1 MMHSVFSLLQTALY
15 MIFVQNLVFSGGYG
29 ASEAIRMSTKP
40 RRFIPF
46 AVMIAFYS
54 TVTALLCRRLDAIPE
69 IIALGSAPHILIFGG
84 VLAALYI
91 VTVALIRLLLRP
103 GLRFFNTLG
112 IAALNTMVFAV
123 PLINR
128 QAGFTLLQSVG
139 TGLGSGLSF
148 ILALFLVNIGLRRLE
163 KNPDI
168 PPLFRG
174 TPAMFLY
181 VAMLSLAF
189 AGLSGRALFA

>member
-1 MMHSVFSLLQTALY
+1 MHNLFTLIQTALY

-29 ASEAIRMSTKP
+29 SSEAIRMSTKP
-40 RRFIPF
+40 KQFAPF

-54 TVTALLCRRLDAIPE
+54 TVTALLCRYLDTIGNINRMGA
-69 IIALGSAPHILIFGG
+69 AAHVLIFGG
-84 VLAALYI
+84 VLAALYC
-91 VTVALIRLLLRP
+91 VTVLLLHIFLHP
-103 GLRFFNTLG
+103 AQKFFNMLG

-128 QAGFTLLQSVG
+128 QAGFTMLQSIG
-139 TGLGSGLSF
+139 TGVGSGLSF
-148 ILALFLVNIGLRRLE
+148 VLALFLVNIGLRRLE
-163 KNPDI
+163 NNRDI
-168 PPLFRG
+168 PPLFKG

-189 AGLSGRALFA
+189 SGLSGRALFA

>member
-1 MMHSVFSLLQTALY
+1 MMHDAFALFQTSLY

-29 ASEAIRMSTKP
+29 SSEAIRMSTKP
-40 RRFIPF
+40 RRFVPF

-54 TVTALLCRRLDAIPE
+54 TVTALLCRKLDDIP
-69 IIALGSAPHILIFGG
+69 AVNTLGSAPHILIFGG
-84 VLAALYI
+84 VLAVLYL
-91 VTVALIRLLLRP
+91 VTVALLHILIRP
-103 GLRFFNTLG
+103 GRRFFNTLG

-123 PLINR
+123 PLIDR

-148 ILALFLVNIGLRRLE
+148 ILALLLINIGLRRLE

>member
-1 MMHSVFSLLQTALY
+1 MMHNIFSMLQTALY

-29 ASEAIRMSTKP
+29 SSEAIRMSTKP
-40 RRFIPF
+40 RRFVPF
-46 AVMIAFYS
+46 SIMIAVYS
-54 TVTALLCRRLDAIPE
+54 TATALLCRRLDSIPAVN
-69 IIALGSAPHILIFGG
+69 ALGSAPHILLFGG
-84 VLAALYI
+84 VLTALYL
-91 VTVALIRLLLRP
+91 VSVALIHLLFRP
-103 GLRFFNTLG
+103 NRKFFNTLG

-128 QAGFTLLQSVG
+128 QAGFSLLQSAG
-139 TGLGSGLSF
+139 TGLGSALSF
-148 ILALFLVNIGLRRLE
+148 ILALFLVNVGLRRLE
-163 KNPDI
+163 KDPDI

-189 AGLSGRALFA
+189 AGLSGRGLFA

>member
-1 MMHSVFSLLQTALY
+1 MHSIFSLLQTALY

-40 RRFIPF
+40 RRFVPF
-46 AVMIAFYS
+46 AVMITFYS
-54 TVTALLCRRLDAIPE
+54 TVTALLCRRLDAIP
-69 IIALGSAPHILIFGG
+69 AVNTLGSAPHILLFGG
-84 VLAALYI
+84 VLTALYLL
-91 VTVALIRLLLRP
+91 TVALIHLLFHP
-103 GLRFFNTLG
+103 GRKFFNTLG

-189 AGLSGRALFA
+189 SGLSGRALFA

>member
-1 MMHSVFSLLQTALY
+1 MHNLYTLLQTALY

-29 ASEAIRMSTKP
+29 SSEAIRMSTKP
-40 RRFIPF
+40 RRFVPF

-54 TVTALLCRRLDAIPE
+54 TVTALLCRMLDRLPQISG
-69 IIALGSAPHILIFGG
+69 LGFAAHILVFGG
-84 VLAALYI
+84 VLAALYF
-91 VTVALIRLLLRP
+91 VTVFLLHVLFHP
-103 GLRFFNTLG
+103 GRKFFNTLG

-123 PLINR
+123 PLLNR
-128 QAGFTLLQSVG
+128 QTGFTLLQSVG

-148 ILALFLVNIGLRRLE
+148 ILALYLVNIGLRRLE
-163 KNPDI
+163 SNRDI

>member
-1 MMHSVFSLLQTALY
+1 MHSVFSLLQTALY

-29 ASEAIRMSTKP
+29 ASEAIRMSAKP
-40 RRFIPF
+40 KRFVPF

-54 TVTALLCRRLDAIPE
+54 TTTALLCRELDTLPE
-69 IIALGSAPHILIFGG
+69 VNVLGSAAHILVFGG
-84 VLAALYI
+84 VLLAVYGT
-91 VTVALIRLLLRP
+91 TVFLMHILFHP
-103 GLRFFNTLG
+103 GKKFFNTLG

-128 QAGFTLLQSVG
+128 QTGFTLLQSVG
-139 TGLGSGLSF
+139 TGLGSALSF
-148 ILALFLVNIGLRRLE
+148 ILALYLVNVGLRRLE
-163 KNPDI
+163 NNRDI

>member
-1 MMHSVFSLLQTALY
+1 MHSVFSLLQTALY

-29 ASEAIRMSTKP
+29 ASEAIRMSAKP
-40 RRFIPF
+40 RRFVPF
-46 AVMIAFYS
+46 SVMNAFYS
-54 TVTALLCRRLDAIPE
+54 TVTALLCRELDTIPE
-69 IIALGSAPHILIFGG
+69 INAFGGAAHVLIFGG
-84 VLAALYI
+84 VLTVLYAVTTAL
-91 VTVALIRLLLRP
+91 LDLLLRP
-103 GLRFFNTLG
+103 SPKFFNMLG

-128 QAGFTLLQSVG
+128 QAGFTMLQSVG

>member
-1 MMHSVFSLLQTALY
+1 MHSVFSLLQTALY

-40 RRFIPF
+40 KRFVPF

-54 TVTALLCRRLDAIPE
+54 TVTALLCRELDTIPE
-69 IIALGSAPHILIFGG
+69 VNALGSAPHILIFGG
-84 VLAALYI
+84 VLAVLYAVTAALLY
-91 VTVALIRLLLRP
+91 LLLQP
-103 GLRFFNTLG
+103 GSKFFNTLG

>member
-1 MMHSVFSLLQTALY
+1 MHSVFSLLQTALY

-29 ASEAIRMSTKP
+29 ASEAIRMSAKP
-40 RRFIPF
+40 KRFVPF

-54 TVTALLCRRLDAIPE
+54 TVTALLCRRLDMLSE
-69 IIALGSAPHILIFGG
+69 INTLGSAAHILIFGG
-84 VLAALYI
+84 ILTALYGLTAAL
-91 VTVALIRLLLRP
+91 LHLLLHP
-103 GLRFFNTLG
+103 GRKFFNTLG

>member
-1 MMHSVFSLLQTALY
+1 MHSVFSLLQTALY

-40 RRFIPF
+40 KRFVPF
-46 AVMIAFYS
+46 ALMIAFYS
-54 TVTALLCRRLDAIPE
+54 TVTALLCRQLDTIPE
-69 IIALGSAPHILIFGG
+69 INAFGSAPHILIFGG
-84 VLAALYI
+84 VLAALYA
-91 VTVALIRLLLRP
+91 VTALLLYLILHP
-103 GLRFFNTLG
+103 GRKFFNTLG

>member
-1 MMHSVFSLLQTALY
+1 MHSIFSLVQTALY

-40 RRFIPF
+40 RRFVPF

-54 TVTALLCRRLDAIPE
+54 TLTALLCRRLDMIPSVN
-69 IIALGSAPHILIFGG
+69 ALGSAPHILLFGG
-84 VLAALYI
+84 VLTALYLA
-91 VTVALIRLLLRP
+91 TVLLVHLLFHP
-103 GLRFFNTLG
+103 GRKFYNTLG
-112 IAALNTMVFAV
+112 IAALNTLVFAV

-148 ILALFLVNIGLRRLE
+148 ILALQLVNIGLRRLE

-168 PPLFRG
+168 PPLFCG

-189 AGLSGRALFA
+189 SGLSGRALFA

>member
-1 MMHSVFSLLQTALY
+1 MHSVFSLLQTALY

-29 ASEAIRMSTKP
+29 ASEAIRMSAKP
-40 RRFIPF
+40 KRFVLF
-46 AVMIAFYS
+46 AMMIAYFS
-54 TVTALLCRRLDAIPE
+54 TVTALLCRRLDMIPD
-69 IIALGSAPHILIFGG
+69 INALGSAAHILLFGG
-84 VLAALYI
+84 VLVVLYGVTAAL
-91 VTVALIRLLLRP
+91 LHLLLRP
-103 GLRFFNTLG
+103 APKFFNTLG

>member
-1 MMHSVFSLLQTALY
+1 MHSLVTLLQTALY

-29 ASEAIRMSTKP
+29 SSEAIRMSAKP
-40 RRFIPF
+40 KRFVLF

-54 TVTALLCRRLDAIPE
+54 TVTALLCRQLDTLPAVE
-69 IIALGSAPHILIFGG
+69 TLGSAAHILLFGG
-84 VLAALYI
+84 VLAALYV
-91 VTVALIRLLLRP
+91 VTVILLRIFFRP
-103 GLRFFNTLG
+103 GQKFFNTLG

-123 PLINR
+123 PLLNR

>member
-1 MMHSVFSLLQTALY
+1 MHSVFSLLQTALY

-29 ASEAIRMSTKP
+29 ASEAIRMSAKP
-40 RRFIPF
+40 RRFVPF
-46 AVMIAFYS
+46 SVMIAFYS
-54 TVTALLCRRLDAIPE
+54 TVTALLCRELDTIPE
-69 IIALGSAPHILIFGG
+69 INAFGGAAHVLIFGG
-84 VLAALYI
+84 VLTVLYAVTTAL
-91 VTVALIRLLLRP
+91 LDLLLRP
-103 GLRFFNTLG
+103 SPKFFNMLG

-128 QAGFTLLQSVG
+128 QAGFTMLQSVG

>member
-1 MMHSVFSLLQTALY
+1 MHSVFSLLQTALY

-40 RRFIPF
+40 KRFVPF
-46 AVMIAFYS
+46 ALMIAFYS
-54 TVTALLCRRLDAIPE
+54 TVTALLCRELDTLPE
-69 IIALGSAPHILIFGG
+69 VNALGSFYHILIFGG
-84 VLAALYI
+84 VLTMLYAVTASLLYI
-91 VTVALIRLLLRP
+91 LLRP
-103 GLRFFNTLG
+103 GNKFFNTLG

-128 QAGFTLLQSVG
+128 QAGFTMLQSVG

-148 ILALFLVNIGLRRLE
+148 VLALFLVNIGLRRLE

>member
-1 MMHSVFSLLQTALY
+1 MHSVFSLLQTALY

-40 RRFIPF
+40 KRFVPF
-46 AVMIAFYS
+46 ALMIAFYS
-54 TVTALLCRRLDAIPE
+54 TVTALLCRELDTLPE
-69 IIALGSAPHILIFGG
+69 INALGSFYHILIFGG
-84 VLAALYI
+84 VLTMLYAVTASLLYI
-91 VTVALIRLLLRP
+91 LLRP
-103 GLRFFNTLG
+103 GNKFFNTLG

-128 QAGFTLLQSVG
+128 QAGFTMLQSVG

-148 ILALFLVNIGLRRLE
+148 VLALFLVNIGLRRLE

>member
-1 MMHSVFSLLQTALY
+1 MHSVFSLLQTALY

-29 ASEAIRMSTKP
+29 ASEAIRMSAKP
-40 RRFIPF
+40 KRFVPF
-46 AVMIAFYS
+46 ALMITFYS
-54 TVTALLCRRLDAIPE
+54 TVTALLCRELDTIPE
-69 IIALGSAPHILIFGG
+69 INALGSAAHILIFGG
-84 VLAALYI
+84 VLALLYGVTAALLY
-91 VTVALIRLLLRP
+91 VLLRP
-103 GLRFFNTLG
+103 GRKFFNLLG
-112 IAALNTMVFAV
+112 ISALNTMVFAV

-148 ILALFLVNIGLRRLE
+148 ILALLLVNIGLRRLE

>member
-1 MMHSVFSLLQTALY
+1 MHSLFTLVQTALY

-29 ASEAIRMSTKP
+29 SSEAIRMSTKP
-40 RRFIPF
+40 KRFVPF

-54 TVTALLCRRLDAIPE
+54 TVTALLCRYLDTFPQINRQPFA
-69 IIALGSAPHILIFGG
+69 AHILMFGG
-84 VLAALYI
+84 VLAALYF
-91 VTVALIRLLLRP
+91 VTVALLHLLLRP
-103 GLRFFNTLG
+103 GQKFFNTLG

-128 QAGFTLLQSVG
+128 QAGFTMLQSIG
-139 TGLGSGLSF
+139 TGVGSGLSF

-163 KNPDI
+163 NNRDI
-168 PPLFRG
+168 PPLFKG

-189 AGLSGRALFA
+189 SGLSGRALFA

>member
-1 MMHSVFSLLQTALY
+1 MIPSV
-15 MIFVQNLVFSGGYG
+15 N
-29 ASEAIRMSTKP
+29 
-40 RRFIPF
+40 
-46 AVMIAFYS
+46 
-54 TVTALLCRRLDAIPE
+54 
-69 IIALGSAPHILIFGG
+69 ALGSAPHILLFGG
-84 VLAALYI
+84 VLTALYLA
-91 VTVALIRLLLRP
+91 TVLLVHLLFHP
-103 GLRFFNTLG
+103 GRKFYNTLG
-112 IAALNTMVFAV
+112 IAALNTLVFAV

-148 ILALFLVNIGLRRLE
+148 ILALQLVNIGLRRLE

-168 PPLFRG
+168 PPLFCG

-189 AGLSGRALFA
+189 SGLSGRALFA

>member
-1 MMHSVFSLLQTALY
+1 MHSVYSLVQTALY

-40 RRFIPF
+40 KRFVPF

-54 TVTALLCRRLDAIPE
+54 TVTALLCRKLDTFPE
-69 IIALGSAPHILIFGG
+69 INTLGSAAHILIFGG
-84 VLAALYI
+84 VLASLYAVAAL
-91 VTVALIRLLLRP
+91 LLFLLLRP
-103 GLRFFNTLG
+103 GRKFFNTLG

>member
-1 MMHSVFSLLQTALY
+1 MHNLGTLLQTALY

-29 ASEAIRMSTKP
+29 SSEAIRMSTKP
-40 RRFIPF
+40 RRFVPF

-54 TVTALLCRRLDAIPE
+54 TVTALVCRMLDRLPE
-69 IIALGSAPHILIFGG
+69 IGSLGSAAHILVFGG
-84 VLAALYI
+84 VLLAIYT
-91 VTVALIRLLLRP
+91 VTVFLMRVLFRP
-103 GLRFFNTLG
+103 GVKFFNTLG

-128 QAGFTLLQSVG
+128 QTGFTLLQSVG
-139 TGLGSGLSF
+139 TGLGSALSF
-148 ILALFLVNIGLRRLE
+148 ILALYLVNVGLRRLE
-163 KNPDI
+163 NNRDI

>member
-1 MMHSVFSLLQTALY
+1 MHSVFSLLQTALY

-40 RRFIPF
+40 KRFVPF

-54 TVTALLCRRLDAIPE
+54 TVTALLCRELDTIPE
-69 IIALGSAPHILIFGG
+69 VNVLGSAPHILIFGG
-84 VLAALYI
+84 VLAVLYAVTAALLY
-91 VTVALIRLLLRP
+91 LLLQP
-103 GLRFFNTLG
+103 GSKFFNTLG

-148 ILALFLVNIGLRRLE
+148 VLALFLVNIGLRRLE

>member
-1 MMHSVFSLLQTALY
+1 MTADAE
-15 MIFVQNLVFSGGYG
+15 SPPP
-29 ASEAIRMSTKP
+29 T
-40 RRFIPF
+40 
-46 AVMIAFYS
+46 
-54 TVTALLCRRLDAIPE
+54 TVTALLCRELDTIPE
-69 IIALGSAPHILIFGG
+69 VNALGSAPHILIFGG
-84 VLAALYI
+84 VLAVLYAVTAALLY
-91 VTVALIRLLLRP
+91 LLLQP
-103 GLRFFNTLG
+103 GSKFFNTLG

-148 ILALFLVNIGLRRLE
+148 VLALFLVNIGLRRLE

>member
-1 MMHSVFSLLQTALY
+1 MHSLFTLIQTALY

-29 ASEAIRMSTKP
+29 SSEAIRMSTKP
-40 RRFIPF
+40 KRFVPF
-46 AVMIAFYS
+46 SVMIAFYS
-54 TVTALLCRRLDAIPE
+54 TVTALLCRYLDTLPEVNRLSS
-69 IIALGSAPHILIFGG
+69 GYHILIFGG
-84 VLAALYI
+84 VLALLYC
-91 VTVALIRLLLRP
+91 VTVALLQIFLNP
-103 GLRFFNTLG
+103 GQKFFNTLG

-128 QAGFTLLQSVG
+128 QAGFTMLQSIG
-139 TGLGSGLSF
+139 TGVGSGLSF

-163 KNPDI
+163 NNNDI
-168 PPLFRG
+168 PPLFKG

-189 AGLSGRALFA
+189 SGLSGRALFA